1 MSIVSLEQAKQHLR
15 YDDNAEDGLLQGY
28 IDAAESVVLSYIT
41 DKFDAGYPKAVT
53 QAVLLLVGYFDQH
66 RNAEKETPLNGNFLP
81 LPVQA
86 LLYPYRK
93 PTAV

>member
-1 MSIVSLEQAKQHLR
+1 MGIVSLELAKQHLR
-15 YDDNAEDGLLQGY
+15 YDDDAEDDLLQGY
-28 IDAAESVVLSYIT
+28 IDAAESVIQDYIT
-41 DKFDAGYPKAVT
+41 DEFENGYPKSVV
-53 QAVLLLVGYFDQH
+53 QAALLLVGYFDQY
-66 RNAEKETPLNGNFLP
+66 RNAEKETPTNGNFLP